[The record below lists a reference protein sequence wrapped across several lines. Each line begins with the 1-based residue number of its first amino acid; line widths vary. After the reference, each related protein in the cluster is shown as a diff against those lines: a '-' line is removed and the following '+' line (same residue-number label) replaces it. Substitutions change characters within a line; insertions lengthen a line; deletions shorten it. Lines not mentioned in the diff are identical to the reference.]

1 MIGLISA
8 EKARDSTIRNS
19 PTLSIEK
26 ALSWIDSL
34 IRGACLAGKCEVSM
48 DIQTW
53 HVVTY
58 GQGYEVKNV
67 LKGKGYGFNEQEYI
81 NIVDGIERKEKK
93 VIISW

>member
-1 MIGLISA
+1 MIDLISA

-19 PTLSIEK
+19 PTLSIAK

-34 IRGACLAGKCEVSM
+34 IRGACQAGKSEVSM

-53 HVVTY
+53 HVGTY

-67 LKGKGYGFNEQEYI
+67 LKGKGYRFNEQDYI
-81 NIVDGIERKEKK
+81 NNVDGIEYKEKK